1 MKHERLMGH
10 NMKTSILLASLLAAA
25 ISSAHAAGTA
35 TFTHRPRAP
44 ENRRTAAITNH
55 QITGVLPRALRGGHP
70 LEILNPF
77 APPKYGTAEENVS
90 LDPNVPGKGQGI
102 KFFSI
107 TF

>member
-1 MKHERLMGH
+1 MKHERLTDH

-25 ISSAHAAGTA
+25 TSWAHAASTA
-35 TFTHRPRAP
+35 KFTHRHRAP
-44 ENRRTAAITNH
+44 ENRRTPAIRD
-55 QITGVLPRALRGGHP
+55 QRVTGVLPRAIRGGH
-70 LEILNPF
+70 LFEMLNPF
-77 APPKYGTAEENVS
+77 APPKYGMAEENVS